1 MKFLRHDLLY
11 KFMEIAISLKY
22 LEEHVNILPRMDE
35 ADTQLF
41 LDQESDFA
49 LEVLFQIFHRNDLFM
64 IPNDKNYVVELKA
77 KVQDRPY
84 QENIPG
90 LAMLGIRELDLIF
103 KRKEKF
109 SFGGASNCVTNVMT
123 GTLCADNSNAQMTT
137 MHIPRFD
144 DLPGSMEKSTKFTK
158 YSQETWL
165 PMMQS
170 LMKLLACAVGF
181 PGDSEWSI
189 QRCSPLRRLK
199 MCSELIREFQRTPVW
214 FDKTREKV
222 IDPISLELS
231 PILVDLFSS
240 LVYVQDHDNQCPYA
254 ISFEPAERE
263 FLLYIFKLTGVHTVT
278 DLINNNKNLVSQEKQ
293 RAWQLLM
300 EGTLQIRSYPDWH
313 WRHYDKLRVKV
324 HKVVQT
330 ATSLFL
336 RFGHELLAEMYPQF
350 SKLVVSDSSTNAF
363 WQKMQEKS
371 ILDCMQQDVSPG
383 LVGQHFYA
391 WRNNNQFE
399 TLQIDAIKDAI
410 QTLNPDA
417 LSIAVQDLTVFDLAG
432 LHSPQNFQK
441 LLSNHE
447 SALNPLQEVIDAEG
461 EQLDIFYM
469 DGRSFDAMIEKKM
482 ELVQILYNQGCHLNA
497 LFPMSKQQIGEPVQS
512 GNGDKMPGALMTF
525 LTRWDK
531 KYQSFMDDHS
541 EILDKARQTFMNLGA
556 VTTPDSCF
564 LFERGCFNLQL
575 EELRDTWRDQEV
587 ISARKAM
594 VDMMESRSNTSIFA
608 DDGIFFASAQ
618 HGNVYTERPPQKITM
633 DQVDQRAKFE
643 LKLLGRTYISY
654 GMYIH
659 VKPYPPKTYVFIR
672 SLQQL
677 AVVVSHEKNPSTF
690 GVDQVMYTVQLYS
703 TKTNPNPLEKKIQVS
718 NYDVEIRNVMQ
729 GERVMVTNPESEFFD
744 KPAMITFYPFDEKLG
759 VYEYK
764 LDVVFSD
771 EEHSLAK
778 THSFMREDFEHVPI
792 PIGTFVRYTPPY
804 QVMYGV
810 IQSCVLTNNTSFE
823 YQLAIYKP
831 AFQQEVTVDNTS
843 YRIQIKPIPNNSR
856 VQYIE
861 NGSPYYG
868 QFGRIEKSN
877 FFSYRTQ
884 MYTYDIVLD
893 NEGVLIN
900 DVAAHDLQLEEL
912 ASM

>member
-1 MKFLRHDLLY
+1 
-11 KFMEIAISLKY
+11 
-22 LEEHVNILPRMDE
+22 
-35 ADTQLF
+35 
-41 LDQESDFA
+41 
-49 LEVLFQIFHRNDLFM
+49 
-64 IPNDKNYVVELKA
+64 
-77 KVQDRPY
+77 
-84 QENIPG
+84 
-90 LAMLGIRELDLIF
+90 
-103 KRKEKF
+103 
-109 SFGGASNCVTNVMT
+109 
-123 GTLCADNSNAQMTT
+123 
-137 MHIPRFD
+137 
-144 DLPGSMEKSTKFTK
+144 
-158 YSQETWL
+158 
-165 PMMQS
+165 
-170 LMKLLACAVGF
+170 
-181 PGDSEWSI
+181 
-189 QRCSPLRRLK
+189 
-199 MCSELIREFQRTPVW
+199 
-214 FDKTREKV
+214 
-222 IDPISLELS
+222 
-231 PILVDLFSS
+231 
-240 LVYVQDHDNQCPYA
+240 
-254 ISFEPAERE
+254 
-263 FLLYIFKLTGVHTVT
+263 
-278 DLINNNKNLVSQEKQ
+278 
-293 RAWQLLM
+293 
-300 EGTLQIRSYPDWH
+300 
-313 WRHYDKLRVKV
+313 
-324 HKVVQT
+324 
-330 ATSLFL
+330 
-336 RFGHELLAEMYPQF
+336 
-350 SKLVVSDSSTNAF
+350 
-363 WQKMQEKS
+363 
-371 ILDCMQQDVSPG
+371 
-383 LVGQHFYA
+383 
-391 WRNNNQFE
+391 
-399 TLQIDAIKDAI
+399 
-410 QTLNPDA
+410 
-417 LSIAVQDLTVFDLAG
+417 
-432 LHSPQNFQK
+432 
-441 LLSNHE
+441 
-447 SALNPLQEVIDAEG
+447 
-461 EQLDIFYM
+461 
-469 DGRSFDAMIEKKM
+469 
-482 ELVQILYNQGCHLNA
+482 
-497 LFPMSKQQIGEPVQS
+497 
-512 GNGDKMPGALMTF
+512 
-525 LTRWDK
+525 
-531 KYQSFMDDHS
+531 MDDHS
-541 EILDKARQTFMNLGA
+541 EILDQARQTFMNLGA

-564 LFERGCFNLQL
+564 LFERGSFNLQL

-587 ISARKAM
+587 IRARKAM
-594 VDMMESRSNTSIFA
+594 FDVMESRRNTSIFA
-608 DDGIFFASAQ
+608 TDGIFFASAQ
-618 HGNVYTERPPQKITM
+618 HGNVYTERPPQKKTR

-831 AFQQEVTVDNTS
+831 AFEQEVTVDNTS